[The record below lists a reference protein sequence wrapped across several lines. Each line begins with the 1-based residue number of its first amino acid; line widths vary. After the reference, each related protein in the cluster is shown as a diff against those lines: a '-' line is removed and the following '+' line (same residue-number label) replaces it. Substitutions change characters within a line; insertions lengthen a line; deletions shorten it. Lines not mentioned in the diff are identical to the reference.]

1 MKVFTRIKLE
11 LIDLSQNRILK
22 IQNWSEKRKLESKR
36 EITQLWNEAR
46 KLLSSH
52 FLIILKE
59 VSYSNS
65 MHCILYEI
73 KIIIEADHGQA

>member
-36 EITQLWNEAR
+36 EITQLW
-46 KLLSSH
+46 
-52 FLIILKE
+52 IKE

-65 MHCILYEI
+65 MRCILYEI
-73 KIIIEADHGQA
+73 EIIIEADHRQAYYFIA

>member
-11 LIDLSQNRILK
+11 LIDLSHNRILK

-36 EITQLWNEAR
+36 EITQLW
-46 KLLSSH
+46 
-52 FLIILKE
+52 IKE

-65 MHCILYEI
+65 MRCILYEI
-73 KIIIEADHGQA
+73 EIIIEVDHRQDYFFIA

>member
-36 EITQLWNEAR
+36 EITQLW
-46 KLLSSH
+46 
-52 FLIILKE
+52 IKE

-65 MHCILYEI
+65 MRCILYEI
-73 KIIIEADHGQA
+73 EIIIEADCRQDYYFIA